1 MTWPLWGVRRGAEG
15 PAKVGISPGTL
26 ASAFL
31 SRSLPLPSVVQS
43 TVSLQASERAESSRE
58 EGALQEKHVF
68 PDSRESPAALSSHVP
83 WFTGYRVSC
92 GCHGWV
98 HPSSEPSSPPP
109 LSCLLK
115 KQKVC
120 GIYNS
125 IPPRILTIAEEMDL
139 WFLPIKHFPL
149 FNPFHL
155 FHFQCEKGKVELFHK
170 ELK

>member
-1 MTWPLWGVRRGAEG
+1 VRRGAEG

-68 PDSRESPAALSSHVP
+68 PDSRESPATLSSHVP

-92 GCHGWV
+92 RCHGWV

-120 GIYNS
+120 GVYVYICIYVFGEGNGTLLQYS
-125 IPPRILTIAEEMDL
+125 CLENPMDGGA
-139 WFLPIKHFPL
+139 
-149 FNPFHL
+149 
-155 FHFQCEKGKVELFHK
+155 C
-170 ELK
+170 